1 MQKNVSILAAALLA
15 LALDLLA
22 PPSGAQTAYPT
33 RPIRLISPFPAGGGN
48 DTLSRLV
55 AAKFSEAWGQQVIV
69 DNRPGGNTIIGTE
82 ALARSAPDGYTLM
95 CAGGGHVLVP
105 LIVRTPYSDKDFA
118 PIGTF
123 AKGELILVA
132 NRALPVATLQE
143 LIALAKA
150 RPGQINYAT
159 YGTGT
164 SSHLGMEL
172 VNMLAGTRMQHVPYK
187 GGAPAITDL
196 LAGQVEVYLSVVP
209 SVVGHIK
216 SGRLKAL
223 AVSGDGR
230 LPALPQVPTFAE
242 AGLAGVEVKTWHS
255 LLAPAG
261 TPKEIVDRISAEL
274 ARIVAQPDV
283 QAKLA
288 GFGVQPY
295 FLTTPQFVALMQA
308 DRERYVKIIK
318 AANLRF
324 DG

>member
-1 MQKNVSILAAALLA
+1 MPAHPAVRAVLPVLAVFAFAT
-15 LALDLLA
+15 
-22 PPSGAQTAYPT
+22 PVHAQPAYPAKT
-33 RPIRLISPFPAGGGN
+33 VRLISAYPAGGGN

-55 AAKFSEAWGQQVIV
+55 AGKFTEAWGQQVIV

-82 ALARSAPDGYTLM
+82 ALARAAPDGYTLM

-105 LIVRTPYSDKDFA
+105 LIMKTPYTDKDFA
-118 PIGTF
+118 PIATF

-132 NRALPVATLQE
+132 NRALPVSSLKE

-150 RPGQINYAT
+150 KPGQLNYAT

-172 VNMLAGTRMQHVPYK
+172 LNVLAGTKMQHVPYK

-209 SVVGHIK
+209 SVVGHVK

-223 AVSGDGR
+223 AISGEGR
-230 LPALPQVPTFAE
+230 LPALPQVPTFTE
-242 AGLAGVEVKTWHS
+242 AGLPGVEVKTWHS

-261 TPKEIVDRISAEL
+261 TPKEIVDKISAEL
-274 ARIVAQPDV
+274 GRVVAQPDV
-283 QAKLA
+283 IAKLA

-295 FLTTPQFVALMQA
+295 YQKTEQFNALMQA
-308 DRERYVKIIK
+308 DRERYLKIIK
-318 AANLRF
+318 AANLKF